1 MADAWHGVAQIFRD
15 YGYRRL
21 RNKARLKFLLAE
33 WGTEKFRQV
42 LQDEYLGYALPDG
55 PPAPKP
61 KTQGDH
67 VGVHRQKDGRFYVG
81 VTPIVGRVSGP
92 ILAKL
97 ADLIEAHGS
106 TRLRTTPHQKLVI
119 LDIPED
125 RVESLIAGPR
135 RARPLGPP
143 EPDPPRHDRVHGHR
157 VLQARDRRDEGVRDR
172 GGARPRAAPRSSS
185 SCRIRSACT

>member
-55 PPAPKP
+55 PAAPKP
-61 KTQGDH
+61 LTQGDH

-81 VTPIVGRVSGP
+81 ATPDRRP
-92 ILAKL
+92 
-97 ADLIEAHGS
+97 
-106 TRLRTTPHQKLVI
+106 RL
-119 LDIPED
+119 
-125 RVESLIAGPR
+125 
-135 RARPLGPP
+135 RARPSRSSPTSS
-143 EPDPPRHDRVHGHR
+143 
-157 VLQARDRRDEGVRDR
+157 RRT
-172 GGARPRAAPRSSS
+172 ARPGCARRRTRSS
-185 SCRIRSACT
+185 